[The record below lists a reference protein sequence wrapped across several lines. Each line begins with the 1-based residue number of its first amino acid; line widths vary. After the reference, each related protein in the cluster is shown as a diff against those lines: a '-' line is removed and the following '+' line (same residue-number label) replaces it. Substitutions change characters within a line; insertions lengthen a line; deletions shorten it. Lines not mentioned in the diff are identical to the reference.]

1 MPCGHGKCQQNIFLL
16 EENTTHSNTTPPIKG
31 NLTFGIYFY
40 LHKRHSRFVI
50 IERGQIISLLL
61 MPDKASFT
69 PRWMPCPYSRKK
81 TSSSIKKKHKGNGGT
96 WRERERGPTSSRI
109 WFGSTLH

>member
-1 MPCGHGKCQQNIFLL
+1 MSTEYIFIGREHNTLQYDTDKRKLNFWDLFLL
-16 EENTTHSNTTPPIKG
+16 TQETFSICNHRKRTH
-31 NLTFGIYFY
+31 
-40 LHKRHSRFVI
+40 
-50 IERGQIISLLL
+50 ISLLL

-81 TSSSIKKKHKGNGGT
+81 TSSSIKKKHKGKGGT
-96 WRERERGPTSSRI
+96 WRDREREEKGPTSRI